1 MNATD
6 GWCEKYKGHTN
17 KDGYRARFCNQL
29 MNPYLDLVHQV
40 MQHSEDSKCF
50 EVNNN
55 AKTVHHNNNIRI
67 TYYYYHY
74 LFFYRAVVKELVET
88 EQEFVRDLDYVI
100 QKYLLSSEVSKAPK
114 IVKDNIEA
122 VFGNLKQIADFHNS

>member
-17 KDGYRARFCNQL
+17 KDGYRVRFCNQL

-50 EVNNN
+50 KVNNSS
-55 AKTVHHNNNIRI
+55 KTVHHNNNIRI
-67 TYYYYHY
+67 IYYYYHY

-100 QKYLLSSEVSKAPK
+100 QKYLLSPELSKAPK